1 MYTRAHDSPGL
12 IRAEH
17 SVARSLA
24 EGDQSADVYPGVLAA
39 IGEALGWRL
48 GSVWEVDR
56 ERSPSIACAA
66 TWHAPGVD
74 AEEFRRITEETRF
87 GPGEGLPGRVW
98 SSGEPAWIEDVTA
111 DPNFPRAAAAERAGL
126 HAAVAFPIRSRNRM
140 LGVIEFFSVEHREPD
155 RRALETMASLGAQ
168 IGQFVER
175 RRAEEAVREAG
186 ELKRAMLDAALDCV
200 ITIDHAGRVIDFNPA
215 AQATFGY
222 SAREVAGREMA
233 DLVVPPSL
241 RERHRAGLARCVA
254 AGGTGELLDQRFE
267 ITGMRADGS
276 EFPVELT
283 ITRIDVPGP
292 PKFTGYL
299 RDITDRLAAQ
309 AELKASRARIV
320 SAGDAE
326 RRRIERDL
334 HDGAQQRLVAATL
347 GLRLARRKLEQD
359 ADEGRRLLDEA
370 IVDVVGATNELRE
383 LARGIHPSVLTEGG
397 LGPALDSLVSG
408 CPVAAEL
415 LAAPEGRLP
424 QPVESAA
431 YFTVAEALTNV
442 VRYAGA
448 TRATVS
454 ATVNDGVLAV
464 EVADDGRGGADAAG
478 GSGLRGLSDRIAALE
493 GTLAVFSQRGEGTRL
508 RALIPCE

>member
-1 MYTRAHDSPGL
+1 MHTRAHDSPGL
-12 IRAEH
+12 IGAEH

-24 EGDQSADVYPGVLAA
+24 YGERPDDVYPRVLAA
-39 IGEALGWRL
+39 IGEALGWLL
-48 GSVWEVDR
+48 GSVWEADR
-56 ERSPSIACAA
+56 ARSPSIVCVAS
-66 TWHAPGVD
+66 WQAPGVEATD
-74 AEEFRRITEETRF
+74 FREITESIRL

-98 SSGEPAWIEDVTA
+98 SSGEPAWIDDVTT
-111 DPNFPRAAAAERAGL
+111 DPNFPRAAAAKRAGL
-126 HAAVAFPIRSRNRM
+126 HAAVAFPIRSRDRI
-140 LGVIEFFSVEHREPD
+140 LGAIEFFSEEHREPD
-155 RRALETMASLGAQ
+155 EGALETMASFGAQ

-186 ELKRAMLDAALDCV
+186 ELKRAMLDAALDCI
-200 ITIDHAGRVIDFNPA
+200 ITIDHRGRVIDFNPA

-222 SAREVAGREMA
+222 GVAEVAGREMA
-233 DLVVPPSL
+233 ELVVPPSL
-241 RERHRAGLARCVA
+241 RDRHRAGLARCVA
-254 AGGTGELLDQRFE
+254 AGGTGDLLDRRIE

-299 RDITDRLAAQ
+299 RDITDRLAAE

-320 SAGDAE
+320 SAGDEE

-359 ADEGRRLLDEA
+359 GDEGLRLLDEA
-370 IVDVVGATNELRE
+370 IDDVVGATNELRE

-415 LAAPEGRLP
+415 IAAPEGRLA
-424 QPVESAA
+424 QGVESAA

-442 VRYAGA
+442 VRYAEA
-448 TRATVS
+448 SLATVS
-454 ATVNDGVLAV
+454 AVVGDGVLAI
-464 EVADDGRGGADAAG
+464 EVTDDGCGGADPAA
-478 GSGLRGLSDRIAALE
+478 GSGLRGLADRLAALE
-493 GTLAVFSQRGEGTRL
+493 GTLAVQSPAGAGTTL
-508 RALIPCE
+508 RARIPCA